1 MKLYIHKH
9 TPSMNY
15 THIESERFVDN
26 ELDDIK
32 KDIDTKIDFL
42 HEKVI
47 KDLIRVRLFQN
58 KKTLLEQYSVNEQ
71 NVSMNNPIENND
83 DMEIKQLSD
92 KNMELEQLVDSK
104 RDQLDLIQR
113 TQEVIANDIQNTITD
128 LKNNCKKYDECI
140 DNLKNELL
148 TNKTNEKKKLMNDNK
163 AENDTLN
170 SKNELISK
178 ILQLRIEI
186 IQNNIIFQFKNKY
199 SVKLTKDANNIN
211 KITDWNSKSYKLSIS
226 DRNKLEKEF
235 NSMDLKSWIINVR
248 EMLIQ

>member
-1 MKLYIHKH
+1 
-9 TPSMNY
+9 MNY
-15 THIESERFVDN
+15 TKIESEPFIDN
-26 ELDDIK
+26 ELDDVK

-47 KDLIRVRLFQN
+47 KDLIRVRLFQT
-58 KKTLLEQYSVNEQ
+58 KKTLLEQYSVNDQ
-71 NVSMNNPIENND
+71 NVSMTNQIENND
-83 DMEIKQLSD
+83 DIEIKQLSD
-92 KNMELEQLVDSK
+92 KNMELEQLLDSK

-113 TQEVIANDIQNTITD
+113 TQDSIANDIQNTIAD
-128 LKNNCKKYDECI
+128 LKNNCKKYDEYI
-140 DNLKNELL
+140 ANLKNEILA
-148 TNKTNEKKKLMNDNK
+148 TKTEEKKKLMNDNK
-163 AENDTLN
+163 AETDTLN
-170 SKNELISK
+170 SKNDLISR

-186 IQNNIIFQFKNKY
+186 IQNNIIFRFKSKY

-235 NSMDLKSWIINVR
+235 NNMDLKSWIINVR

>member
-1 MKLYIHKH
+1 
-9 TPSMNY
+9 MNY
-15 THIESERFVDN
+15 TNIESEPFVDN

-58 KKTLLEQYSVNEQ
+58 KKTLLEQYSVNGQ

-113 TQEVIANDIQNTITD
+113 TQESIANDIQNTITD
-128 LKNNCKKYDECI
+128 LKNKCKKYDEYV

-178 ILQLRIEI
+178 ILQLKIEI

>member
-1 MKLYIHKH
+1 
-9 TPSMNY
+9 MNY
-15 THIESERFVDN
+15 TNLENEPFVDN
-26 ELDDIK
+26 ELDDIN

-58 KKTLLEQYSVNEQ
+58 KKALLEQYSINDE
-71 NVSMNNPIENND
+71 NVSMNNQVENND
-83 DMEIKQLSD
+83 DIEIKQLSD
-92 KNMELEQLVDSK
+92 KNMELEQLIDSK
-104 RDQLDLIQR
+104 KDQLDLTQR
-113 TQEVIANDIQNTITD
+113 TQESIVNDLQNTITD
-128 LKNNCKKYDECI
+128 LKNNCKKYDEYI
-140 DNLKNELL
+140 ESLKNELL
-148 TNKTNEKKKLMNDNK
+148 TNKYNEKKKLMNDNK
-163 AENDTLN
+163 AEHDTLN

-199 SVKLTKDANNIN
+199 SVKLTKDENNLN

-235 NSMDLKSWIINVR
+235 NNMDLKSWIINVR

>member
-1 MKLYIHKH
+1 
-9 TPSMNY
+9 MNY

-113 TQEVIANDIQNTITD
+113 TQESIANDIQNTIKD
-128 LKNNCKKYDECI
+128 LKNNCKKYDEYV

-178 ILQLRIEI
+178 ILQLKIEI

>member
-1 MKLYIHKH
+1 
-9 TPSMNY
+9 MNF
-15 THIESERFVDN
+15 TNLENEPFVDN
-26 ELDDIK
+26 ELDDIN

-58 KKTLLEQYSVNEQ
+58 KKALLEQYSINDE
-71 NVSMNNPIENND
+71 NVSMNNQVENND
-83 DMEIKQLSD
+83 DIEIKQLSD
-92 KNMELEQLVDSK
+92 KNMELEQLIDSK
-104 RDQLDLIQR
+104 KDQLDLTQR
-113 TQEVIANDIQNTITD
+113 TQESIVNDLQNTITD
-128 LKNNCKKYDECI
+128 LKNNCKRYDEYI
-140 DNLKNELL
+140 ESLKNELL
-148 TNKTNEKKKLMNDNK
+148 TNKYNEKKKLMNDNK
-163 AENDTLN
+163 AEHDTLN

-199 SVKLTKDANNIN
+199 SVKLTKDENNLN

-235 NSMDLKSWIINVR
+235 NNMDLKSWIINVR

>member
-1 MKLYIHKH
+1 
-9 TPSMNY
+9 MNY
-15 THIESERFVDN
+15 TNIESEPFVDN

-113 TQEVIANDIQNTITD
+113 TQEVIANDMQTTITD
-128 LKNNCKKYDECI
+128 LKNNCKKYDEYV

>member
-1 MKLYIHKH
+1 
-9 TPSMNY
+9 MN
-15 THIESERFVDN
+15 TNIENEPFVDN

-71 NVSMNNPIENND
+71 NVSMSNQIENND

-113 TQEVIANDIQNTITD
+113 TQESIANDIQNTITD
-128 LKNNCKKYDECI
+128 LKNNCRKYDEYI
-140 DNLKNELL
+140 ESLKNELL
-148 TNKTNEKKKLMNDNK
+148 TNKTNERKKLMNDNK
-163 AENDTLN
+163 AEHDTLN

-178 ILQLRIEI
+178 ILQLKIEI
-186 IQNNIIFQFKNKY
+186 IQNNIIFLFKNKY
-199 SVKLTKDANNIN
+199 SVKLTKDAKNIN

-235 NSMDLKSWIINVR
+235 NNMDLKTWIINVR

>member
-1 MKLYIHKH
+1 
-9 TPSMNY
+9 MNY

-113 TQEVIANDIQNTITD
+113 TQESIANDIQNTITD
-128 LKNNCKKYDECI
+128 LKNNCKKYDEYI

-199 SVKLTKDANNIN
+199 SVRLTKDANNIN

>member
-1 MKLYIHKH
+1 
-9 TPSMNY
+9 MNY

-113 TQEVIANDIQNTITD
+113 TQESIANDIQNTITD
-128 LKNNCKKYDECI
+128 LKNNCKKYDEYV

-170 SKNELISK
+170 SKNDLISK

-199 SVKLTKDANNIN
+199 SVRLTKDANNIN

>member
-1 MKLYIHKH
+1 
-9 TPSMNY
+9 MNY

-113 TQEVIANDIQNTITD
+113 TQESIANDIQNTIKD
-128 LKNNCKKYDECI
+128 LKNNCKKYDEYV

-170 SKNELISK
+170 SKNDLISK

-199 SVKLTKDANNIN
+199 SVRLTKDANNIN

>member
-1 MKLYIHKH
+1 
-9 TPSMNY
+9 MNY
-15 THIESERFVDN
+15 THIESEPFVDN

-113 TQEVIANDIQNTITD
+113 TQESIANDIQNTIKD
-128 LKNNCKKYDECI
+128 LKNNCKKYDEYV

-148 TNKTNEKKKLMNDNK
+148 TNK
-163 AENDTLN
+163 
-170 SKNELISK
+170 S
-178 ILQLRIEI
+178 
-186 IQNNIIFQFKNKY
+186 
-199 SVKLTKDANNIN
+199 
-211 KITDWNSKSYKLSIS
+211 
-226 DRNKLEKEF
+226 
-235 NSMDLKSWIINVR
+235 
-248 EMLIQ
+248 

>member
-1 MKLYIHKH
+1 
-9 TPSMNY
+9 MNY

-113 TQEVIANDIQNTITD
+113 TQESIANDIQNTITD
-128 LKNNCKKYDECI
+128 LKNNCKKYDEYV

-199 SVKLTKDANNIN
+199 SVRLTKDANNIN

>member
-1 MKLYIHKH
+1 
-9 TPSMNY
+9 MNY

-113 TQEVIANDIQNTITD
+113 TQGEY
-128 LKNNCKKYDECI
+128 CK
-140 DNLKNELL
+140 
-148 TNKTNEKKKLMNDNK
+148 
-163 AENDTLN
+163 
-170 SKNELISK
+170 
-178 ILQLRIEI
+178 
-186 IQNNIIFQFKNKY
+186 
-199 SVKLTKDANNIN
+199 
-211 KITDWNSKSYKLSIS
+211 
-226 DRNKLEKEF
+226 
-235 NSMDLKSWIINVR
+235 
-248 EMLIQ
+248 

>member
-1 MKLYIHKH
+1 
-9 TPSMNY
+9 MNF
-15 THIESERFVDN
+15 TNLENEPFVDN
-26 ELDDIK
+26 ELDDIN

-58 KKTLLEQYSVNEQ
+58 KKALLEQYSINDE
-71 NVSMNNPIENND
+71 NVSMNNQVENND
-83 DMEIKQLSD
+83 DIEIKQLSD
-92 KNMELEQLVDSK
+92 KNMELEQLIDSK
-104 RDQLDLIQR
+104 KDQLDLTQR
-113 TQEVIANDIQNTITD
+113 TQESIVNDLQNTITD
-128 LKNNCKKYDECI
+128 LKNNCKRYDEYI
-140 DNLKNELL
+140 ESLKNELL
-148 TNKTNEKKKLMNDNK
+148 TNKYNEKKKLMSDNK
-163 AENDTLN
+163 AEHDTLN

-199 SVKLTKDANNIN
+199 SVKLTKDENNLN

-235 NSMDLKSWIINVR
+235 NNMDLKSWIINVR

>member
-1 MKLYIHKH
+1 
-9 TPSMNY
+9 MNF
-15 THIESERFVDN
+15 TNLENEPFVDN
-26 ELDDIK
+26 ELDDIN

-58 KKTLLEQYSVNEQ
+58 KKALLEQYSINDE
-71 NVSMNNPIENND
+71 NVSMNNQVENND
-83 DMEIKQLSD
+83 DIEIKQLSD
-92 KNMELEQLVDSK
+92 KNMELEQLIDSK
-104 RDQLDLIQR
+104 KDQLDLTQR
-113 TQEVIANDIQNTITD
+113 TQESIVNDLQNTITD
-128 LKNNCKKYDECI
+128 LKNNCKKYDEYI
-140 DNLKNELL
+140 ESLKNELL
-148 TNKTNEKKKLMNDNK
+148 TNKYNEKKKLMNDNK
-163 AENDTLN
+163 AEHDTLN

-199 SVKLTKDANNIN
+199 SVKLTKDENNLN

-235 NSMDLKSWIINVR
+235 NNMDLKSWIINVR

>member
-1 MKLYIHKH
+1 
-9 TPSMNY
+9 MNY

-113 TQEVIANDIQNTITD
+113 TQESIANDIQNTITD
-128 LKNNCKKYDECI
+128 LKNNCKKYDEYV

-178 ILQLRIEI
+178 ILQLKIEI

>member
-1 MKLYIHKH
+1 
-9 TPSMNY
+9 
-15 THIESERFVDN
+15 
-26 ELDDIK
+26 
-32 KDIDTKIDFL
+32 
-42 HEKVI
+42 
-47 KDLIRVRLFQN
+47 
-58 KKTLLEQYSVNEQ
+58 
-71 NVSMNNPIENND
+71 
-83 DMEIKQLSD
+83 
-92 KNMELEQLVDSK
+92 
-104 RDQLDLIQR
+104 
-113 TQEVIANDIQNTITD
+113 
-128 LKNNCKKYDECI
+128 
-140 DNLKNELL
+140 
-148 TNKTNEKKKLMNDNK
+148 MNDNK

-178 ILQLRIEI
+178 ILQLKIEI